1 MIDGLKNIV
10 ADDKKANAL
19 EFKAYFEK
27 QFLGEHVLA
36 ANSFNHFRSIQAGF
50 YDTTNNVAETINH
63 QINCKIP
70 RGHQNINQISSYIHE
85 TKVESLGQ
93 LVANMRDEHNM
104 SLHNNEY
111 LRRREL
117 VTNQVRRFAELD
129 NSTQKT
135 RLIR

>member
-1 MIDGLKNIV
+1 MLPRQLITKLIAK
-10 ADDKKANAL
+10 
-19 EFKAYFEK
+19 
-27 QFLGEHVLA
+27 FLVVIKI
-36 ANSFNHFRSIQAGF
+36 SIK
-50 YDTTNNVAETINH
+50 Y
-63 QINCKIP
+63 
-70 RGHQNINQISSYIHE
+70 RE